1 MALELVSVHP
11 DALPRHYLLAHF
23 DRLVADSA
31 DTALRLLRALA
42 PRRPPLFADALAKLA
57 DSAALTLHS
66 LELMY
71 NLALSAPTE
80 QRHLDAFV
88 HRWFAAC
95 KDMEGAARQKHLRLI
110 CKFAV
115 ELMRRDRFDASS
127 KVEVWFHYCS
137 HFGATGVVAEFKD
150 ALTKTLARV
159 PAN

>member
-1 MALELVSVHP
+1 MFRE
-11 DALPRHYLLAHF
+11 
-23 DRLVADSA
+23 
-31 DTALRLLRALA
+31 
-42 PRRPPLFADALAKLA
+42 ALAKLA

-71 NLALSAPTE
+71 NLALSLDVE

-95 KDMEGAARQKHLRLI
+95 KEMDGAPRTKHLRLI

-115 ELMRRDRFDASS
+115 ELVRRERFDVSA

-137 HFGATGVVAEFKD
+137 AFAATGVVAEFKD
-150 ALTKTLARV
+150 MLTRTLAKA